1 MRFSKSTVAFLA
13 VSSCFA
19 SLSSCA
25 PSFKGEYADPNQV
38 EILDD
43 RWNDSDAR
51 MTAEEMIR
59 SCLSRAWLSNFNTEH
74 KGAKPVVLVGD
85 FENRTD
91 EHIDTKALFEA
102 VRSELIN
109 SNRLRFVDGDKRGD
123 LLKEYQYQG
132 SGVVRKDEVK
142 GPGKQR
148 GADFFLYG
156 AISNMAAK
164 QDGKKRVT
172 YQVEMRLTNIETSEI
187 EWTEIKKITKRFE
200 RSGSRF

>member
-1 MRFSKSTVAFLA
+1 MKRLSLA
-13 VSSCFA
+13 ILA
-19 SLSSCA
+19 SVVLGSCA
-25 PSFKGEYADPNQV
+25 PSFKGEYVDPNKV

-51 MTAEEMIR
+51 LTAEEMIG
-59 SCLSRAWLSNFNTEH
+59 SCLKRAWLGNFMSEN
-74 KGAKPVVLVGD
+74 KGKKPFVLVGD

-109 SNRLRFVDGDKRGD
+109 SGRIRFLDGDAREKV
-123 LLKEYQYQG
+123 LKEYQYQA
-132 SGVVRKDEVK
+132 SGTVRKDEIK

-156 AISNMAAK
+156 AISSMSA
-164 QDGKKRVT
+164 QLEGKKRVT
-172 YQVEMRLTNIETSEI
+172 YQVEMRLTNIETGEI
-187 EWTEIKKITKRFE
+187 EWTEIKKLAKGFQ
-200 RSGSRF
+200 RSGSKW

>member
-1 MRFSKSTVAFLA
+1 MKLLKLSLA
-13 VSSCFA
+13 VPALYFA
-19 SLSSCA
+19 ATSCA
-25 PSFKGEYADPNQV
+25 PSFKGEYADPNQT

-51 MTAEEMIR
+51 MTGEEMIR
-59 SCLSRAWLSNFNTEH
+59 SCLSRAWLTNFTSDR
-74 KGAKPVVLVGD
+74 KGAKPSVLVGD

-109 SNRLRFVDGDKRGD
+109 SGRIRFLDGDKRGD

-132 SGVVRKDEVK
+132 SGVVRKEEAK

-148 GADFFLYG
+148 GSDFFLYG
-156 AISNMAAK
+156 AISSTVS
-164 QDGKKRVT
+164 QQGGKKRVT

-200 RSGSRF
+200 RSGTKM

>member
-1 MRFSKSTVAFLA
+1 MKLIKSAFALCA
-13 VSSCFA
+13 VSASLA

-25 PSFKGEYADPNQV
+25 PSLKGDYGDPNQV

-51 MTAEEMIR
+51 MAAEEMIR
-59 SCLSRAWLSNFNTEH
+59 SCLSNAWLSSFNNEH

-102 VRSELIN
+102 VRSNLIN
-109 SNRLRFVDGDKRGD
+109 SGRLRFVDGDKRGD

-132 SGVVRKDEVK
+132 SGAVRKDEVK

-200 RSGSRF
+200 RSGAKF